1 MIWDVRKYTDYR
13 VNPPVD
19 ETESRVKSLLYLH
32 VDPAGKAGEGFRFPI
47 FGNRIVTD
55 IWGQDMFEDPDFHHI
70 RFRYEVNAAQVE
82 IRPNTFASKWE
93 DWEEMVIRETLVPI
107 KGPGINVVSTEVRK
121 LLKEK
126 MAKNPEFG
134 ASLQWSLQARG
145 AGEMWLVL
153 QGLPRPAG
161 FLRRDQ
167 RFSTDYT
174 AGMELNAVK
183 LDIPCNPDRPCMG
196 PIPVIFTR
204 DEDKTKEE
212 LSDKPEI
219 LHPGKIADL
228 HLNKAKKAF
237 KTA

>member
-1 MIWDVRKYTDYR
+1 V
-13 VNPPVD
+13 
-19 ETESRVKSLLYLH
+19 
-32 VDPAGKAGEGFRFPI
+32 
-47 FGNRIVTD
+47 
-55 IWGQDMFEDPDFHHI
+55 FEDPEFHHI
-70 RFRYEVNAAQVE
+70 RYRYEVNAAQIE

-107 KGPGINVVSTEVRK
+107 KGPGINVVSTEVKK

-134 ASLQWSLQARG
+134 ASLRWSLQARG

-174 AGMELNAVK
+174 AGMELYAVK

-219 LHPGKIADL
+219 LHPGITTNL
-228 HLNKAKKAF
+228 HLKSKESMLKLHRNS
-237 KTA
+237 